1 MQLRSGSDASG
12 ALEQRDPG
20 GTKAMWAYVQHPDG
34 STEEREFPAGS
45 YIEIG
50 DILEDGAVVIDVPYP
65 DEIDD
70 DDEILWHYD
79 D

>member
-1 MQLRSGSDASG
+1 
-12 ALEQRDPG
+12 
-20 GTKAMWAYVQHPDG
+20 MWAYVQHPDG